1 MEKSVH
7 ILFSTKYTVVKGEE
21 RGCIHLKS
29 VSPAINKNLKFGIVG
44 KEKHF
49 SFEQLR
55 EKISKLYFKRGDILY
70 LFIINQKTGE
80 RQNFGINIS
89 KKWPKGLAADK
100 IVIRPASVEI
110 TEYLENIGV
119 LD

>member
-7 ILFSTKYTVVKGEE
+7 ILFAIWYTVVKGED

-44 KEKHF
+44 KEEHF
-49 SFEQLR
+49 SFERLR

-70 LFIINQKTGE
+70 LFIINQKTRK

-89 KKWPKGLAADK
+89 KKWPKSLAADK
-100 IVIRPASVEI
+100 IAIRPASMEI
-110 TEYLENIGV
+110 TSYLEKIGI
-119 LD
+119 L